1 MVYLHSLWKITPW
14 LQYGILEVGVK
25 TLSQITQSLLDSHSI
40 YSDLT
45 TMYEDQFDML
55 IDVIPLGI
63 MDYQWTKD
71 KK

>member
-1 MVYLHSLWKITPW
+1 MKNHTLAAIWN
-14 LQYGILEVGVK
+14 VGVK